1 MTATKVKHDKNS
13 RVSPRRAKPA
23 QANSTLYHLAG
34 VIGRT
39 ALTMAL
45 GVLLVFLGIWY
56 STPYFLRHFLNKKGE
71 GLPQYHLH
79 INWVQIN
86 PWNCSVDV
94 EEVRLAKEGIP
105 VPFFTCPRVHVAM
118 QWSEVFHWTLRSSI
132 SLASPVVRFV
142 SGPTADSSQLILPPE
157 WVTTVKKLVPL
168 RINRFSISDGVIH
181 YEDFHADPKID
192 MIMDQI
198 ELSLDNLTNS
208 TGSTSP
214 MPSTAVMTARPFQ
227 VGSFSANVALN
238 VDLKQPTFA
247 EKVELKSFPAPA
259 LNAFLAKYGS
269 VYAKS
274 GTIALYTEMISAKG
288 DYKGYAKPFFVHLK
302 FEPVPKDRSG
312 LAALWASLVNGVKD
326 VLENHDDAVATTV
339 PISGHYTDP
348 NIDFWAAAFGLL
360 QNAFLQ
366 ALAQG
371 FDHPEIAPA
380 PAQQQISPEAIHE
393 AVTKAEKR

>member
-1 MTATKVKHDKNS
+1 MTTTKVKHPNK
-13 RVSPRRAKPA
+13 RPMSPRREEPA
-23 QANSTLYHLAG
+23 QANARLYHLAAA
-34 VIGRT
+34 IGRT
-39 ALTMAL
+39 ALIIAL
-45 GVLLVFLGIWY
+45 GMLFIFLGVWY
-56 STPYFLRHFLNKKGE
+56 STPYFLRDFLNKKGE

-94 EEVRLAKEGIP
+94 EDVRLAKEGIP

-118 QWSEVFHWTLRSSI
+118 QWSEVFHLTLRSRI

-192 MIMDQI
+192 MIMDQV

-208 TGSTSP
+208 SASTSP

-227 VGSFSANVALN
+227 VGAFSANVALN

-247 EKVELKSFPAPA
+247 EKAELKNIPAPA

-288 DYKGYAKPFFVHLK
+288 DYNGYAKPFFVNLK

-326 VLENHDDAVATTV
+326 VLENHDNAVATTV

-348 NIDFWAAAFGLL
+348 NIDFWTAAFGLL

-380 PAQQQISPEAIHE
+380 PAQQEISPEAIHE
-393 AVTKAEKR
+393 AVKNAENR

>member
-1 MTATKVKHDKNS
+1 MTTTKVRHET
-13 RVSPRRAKPA
+13 RRQVSTPPDKPA
-23 QANSTLYHLAG
+23 IANARLYHLAG
-34 VIGRT
+34 AIGRST
-39 ALTMAL
+39 LIAALALLLLFL
-45 GVLLVFLGIWY
+45 GVWY
-56 STPYFLRHFLNKKGE
+56 STPYFLRDFLNKKGE

-94 EEVRLAKEGIP
+94 EDVRLAKEGIP

-118 QWSEVFHWTLRSSI
+118 QWSEIFHWTLRSSI
-132 SLASPVVRFV
+132 TLSSPVVRFV
-142 SGPTADSSQLILPPE
+142 SGPTAESSQLILPPE

-181 YEDFHADPKID
+181 YEDFHADPDID
-192 MIMDQI
+192 MITDRIQ
-198 ELSLDNLTNS
+198 LSLDNLTNS
-208 TGSTSP
+208 SGSRSP

-227 VGSFSANVALN
+227 VGVFSANVALN

-247 EKVELKSFPAPA
+247 EKVELKDIPAPA

-288 DYKGYAKPFFVHLK
+288 DYNGYAKPFFVNLK
-302 FEPVPKDRSG
+302 FEPVPKDRAG

-326 VLENHDDAVATTV
+326 VLENHDNAVATTV

-371 FDHPEIAPA
+371 FNHPEIAPA
-380 PAQQQISPEAIHE
+380 PAQQQISPQAIHE
-393 AVTKAEKR
+393 AVEKAEKR